1 MSSVETTDDGR
12 RSHPSSQRN
21 REPIRQ
27 VLADYLKP
35 GATVLEIAAGTGEQA
50 VYLSKELQ
58 ARQWFPTDLN
68 PAALE
73 SINAWRRHEA
83 NEAMQEAR
91 VLDVTATPESI
102 LSALQEPGANPPS
115 FDAILCINMIHIS
128 PWAATEGLIRLAAA
142 ALKPGGILYLYG
154 PYKQNGAHSAQSN
167 ADFDA
172 DLRSRDAQWGIRDLT
187 DVSDLAHSRGL
198 EPAGIVEMP
207 VNNLSVLFRK
217 SSDTKERR

>member
-1 MSSVETTDDGR
+1 MSDVQMTNDGR

-50 VYLSKELQ
+50 VYLSKKLD
-58 ARQWFPTDLN
+58 ARWWFPTDVN

-73 SINAWRRHEA
+73 SIDVWAHHEGSQV
-83 NEAMQEAR
+83 MQAAQL
-91 VLDVTATPESI
+91 LDVTLPPQKI
-102 LSALQEPGANPPS
+102 LTALKVSGANLPL

-128 PWAATEGLIRLAAA
+128 PWAATEGLMRLAAA
-142 ALKPGGILYLYG
+142 ALAPGGILYLYG
-154 PYKQNGAHSAQSN
+154 PYKRNGIHSAQSN
-167 ADFDA
+167 ADFD
-172 DLRSRDAQWGIRDLT
+172 LNLKSRDAQWGIRDLT
-187 DVSDLAHSRGL
+187 EVSALAHSCGL
-198 EPAGIVEMP
+198 ESAGVVEMP

-217 SSDTKERR
+217 PSGNTERD